1 MIDLWIYMIYGYSIF
16 GHTHTQMVEKIQ
28 QKPRATEI
36 EQANKGDV
44 INNIQNGTFNIVK

>member
-1 MIDLWIYMIYGYSIF
+1 
-16 GHTHTQMVEKIQ
+16 MVEKIP